1 MKAEMDIGTD
11 KKAFQ
16 INLDAKKYG
25 TFAEIGAGQE
35 VARRFFHVGGAAG
48 TVAKTMSAYDMT
60 FSDAIY
66 GPADRYVSRNR
77 LQTMLDHEYKLLIER
92 LDQKLG
98 GVRTFFVFAD
108 TVAARS
114 FKQHNESHGWLGVR
128 FQPEPR
134 GEPSQIIIHVR
145 MLDESN
151 VDQQEALGIIGVNLL
166 FGAFYHPQPEKLI
179 ASLQENLDPNRMQID
194 LIKFSGPAYAGV
206 DNRLMSLQLVS
217 QGLTDAVIFTADGGE
232 MVQAADI
239 LYKKSILV
247 ERGSFRP
254 VTYATNDMLNGARS
268 VFLKQSGTS
277 DADLVVLMEM
287 TLENLLAEGQL
298 NHADFLARVDIL
310 GALGRTVIISKFG
323 EYFRLASYLS
333 RYTSRKIGLVM
344 GVPSLLEIFDEKYYL
359 ALEGGILEALGRMFK
374 SGLKLYVYP
383 MIDEQTGEL
392 VTAKKLEVAPN
403 LRSLYRYLVENE
415 FIQEITDYN
424 PEYLRIHPPETLAKL
439 QSGDAGLGTNGAAG
453 SDQNHQEPP
462 VLRLPGGAGE
472 LAAVFC
478 GFYALKTAGSHRQ
491 KTGVVGTLPAIWNA
505 ASWRGAEILSLASIS
520 ASTSSKASCS
530 SERATTALS

>member
-1 MKAEMDIGTD
+1 MKAEMDLGTD

-66 GPADRYVSRNR
+66 GSAQRYVSRGR
-77 LQTMLDHEYKLLIER
+77 LQTMLEHEYNLLIER

-128 FQPEPR
+128 FQNDPR
-134 GEPSQIIIHVR
+134 GEPSQIVIHVR
-145 MLDESN
+145 MLDEAN

-166 FGAFYHPQPEKLI
+166 FGAFYHQQPEKLI
-179 ASLQENLDPNRMQID
+179 ASLHENLAPNRMQVD
-194 LIKFSGPAYAGV
+194 LIKFSGPAYATV

-217 QGLTDAVIFTADGGE
+217 QGLTDAVIFTADGE

-239 LYKKSILV
+239 LHKKSILV

-254 VTYATNDMLNGARS
+254 VTYATNDMLNGARTA
-268 VFLKQSGTS
+268 FLKQSGS
-277 DADLVVLMEM
+277 ADADMVVLMEM
-287 TLENLLAEGQL
+287 TLENLLTEGQL

-333 RYTSRKIGLVM
+333 RYTSRMIGLVM

-359 ALEGGILEALGRMFK
+359 NLEGGILEALGRMFK

-383 MIDEQTGEL
+383 MIGEETGEL
-392 VTAKKLEVAPN
+392 LTARTLEVAPN
-403 LRSLYRYLVENE
+403 LRSLYRYLIENE

-424 PEYLRIHPPETLAKL
+424 AAYLRIHPPETLARL
-439 QSGDAGLGTNGAAG
+439 QSGDPAWEATV
-453 SDQNHQEPP
+453 PP
-462 VLRLPGGAGE
+462 EVTRIIKERQFFGYRA
-472 LAAVFC
+472 AAV
-478 GFYALKTAGSHRQ
+478 
-491 KTGVVGTLPAIWNA
+491 N
-505 ASWRGAEILSLASIS
+505 
-520 ASTSSKASCS
+520 
-530 SERATTALS
+530 

>member
-1 MKAEMDIGTD
+1 MDLGTD

-66 GPADRYVSRNR
+66 GSAQRYVSRDR
-77 LQTMLDHEYKLLIER
+77 LQTMLDHEYSLLIER
-92 LDQKLG
+92 LDKKLG

-128 FQPEPR
+128 FQNEPR
-134 GEPSQIIIHVR
+134 GEPSQIVIHVR
-145 MLDESN
+145 MLDEAN

-166 FGAFYHPQPEKLI
+166 YGAFFHAQPEKLI
-179 ASLQENLDPNRMQID
+179 ASLQENLAPNRMQVD
-194 LIKFSGPAYAGV
+194 LIKFSGPAYANV

-217 QGLTDAVIFTADGGE
+217 QGLTDAVIFTADGE

-239 LYKKSILV
+239 LYKKAILV

-254 VTYATNDMLNGARS
+254 VTYATNDMLNGARTA
-268 VFLKQSGTS
+268 FLKQSGVAE
-277 DADLVVLMEM
+277 ADLVVLMEM

-333 RYTSRKIGLVM
+333 RYTSRMIGLVM

-359 ALEGGILEALGRMFK
+359 NLEGGILEALGRMFK

-383 MIDEQTGEL
+383 MIDEQTEEL
-392 VTAKKLEVAPN
+392 VTARTLEVAPN
-403 LRSLYRYLVENE
+403 LRSLYRYLIENE

-424 PEYLRIHPPETLAKL
+424 PDYLRIHPPETLAKL
-439 QSGDAGLGTNGAAG
+439 QSGDAGWESTVPPEVTRMIKERQFFGYRVAAAN
-453 SDQNHQEPP
+453 Q
-462 VLRLPGGAGE
+462 
-472 LAAVFC
+472 AV
-478 GFYALKTAGSHRQ
+478 
-491 KTGVVGTLPAIWNA
+491 V
-505 ASWRGAEILSLASIS
+505 
-520 ASTSSKASCS
+520 
-530 SERATTALS
+530 